1 MTQTLESKRLCFKTY
16 EKQSLTSC
24 SLVVLCGF
32 FPSEGISSDI
42 SGYSTSPYTSLEGT
56 PNVHKGFWEISKILM
71 KTTSFQGDSRYGFK
85 IHFGTCHKEELTIG
99 FCPVGS
105 AHPVPWSLDP
115 SCQLTRREG
124 KRKDPALHCLH
135 FLTGPQET
143 RLPWWLRGKES
154 ACQCKRCG
162 FKLWVRKTPWRREW
176 QPTPVFLPGKSHGW
190 ATVNG
195 VIKSWTWLSMHA
207 GLPL

>member
-1 MTQTLESKRLCFKTY
+1 MTQTLESKCLCFKTY
-16 EKQSLTSC
+16 KKQSLTSC
-24 SLVVLCGF
+24 SLVVLRGF
-32 FPSEGISSDI
+32 FPREGIPSDI

-56 PNVHKGFWEISKILM
+56 PNFDKGFWEISKILI

-85 IHFGTCHKEELTIG
+85 TYFGTCHKEELTIG

-115 SCQLTRREG
+115 NCQLTDREG
-124 KRKDPALHCLH
+124 ILHDTAWISWLDPKRLGFPGGSVVKN
-135 FLTGPQET
+135 
-143 RLPWWLRGKES
+143 LPTNPRDVGS
-154 ACQCKRCG
+154 NSGSGRP
-162 FKLWVRKTPWRREW
+162 PWRRVW

-207 GLPL
+207 RLPL